1 MSQPEL
7 SKGYAG
13 SVNLDDE
20 EGVVQVLT
28 QSVLAD
34 FLSCSCSSSKEEGSE
49 DHAHTETSCGRQ
61 DVAPQHPDRRRRN
74 DGRYRPANGGIG
86 R

>member
-20 EGVVQVLT
+20 EWVVQVLT
-28 QSVLAD
+28 QSPSLTFAGPQPRQ
-34 FLSCSCSSSKEEGSE
+34 SPSGSKKHE
-49 DHAHTETSCGRQ
+49 AT
-61 DVAPQHPDRRRRN
+61 
-74 DGRYRPANGGIG
+74 PA
-86 R
+86 